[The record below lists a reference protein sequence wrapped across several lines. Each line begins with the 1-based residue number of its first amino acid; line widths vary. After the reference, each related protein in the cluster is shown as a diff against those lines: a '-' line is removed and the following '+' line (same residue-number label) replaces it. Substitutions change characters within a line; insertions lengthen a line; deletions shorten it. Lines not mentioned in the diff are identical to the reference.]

1 MTLYCTVSKM
11 CWPKVA
17 NFPTQSSLQ
26 VAAQGVTLRILQL
39 GSESE
44 TNSRI
49 MWLLTRASTILMQC
63 RAVSIQYSTTVKD
76 RQTDTQQR
84 LPRYVE
90 RRAAKA
96 TTRCN
101 RRSKCSTEQQ
111 LLLDHTSYSDSPTSQ
126 RDKHTHMI
134 STDIISYTLRPRRR
148 RTR

>member
-26 VAAQGVTLRILQL
+26 IAFLQR
-39 GSESE
+39 GSKSE
-44 TNSRI
+44 TNSRM
-49 MWLLTRASTILMQC
+49 MWLLTRASKILMQC
-63 RAVSIQYSTTVKD
+63 RAVSIQYRTTVKD

-84 LPRYVE
+84 LPRYVG
-90 RRAAKA
+90 RRASKA

-111 LLLDHTSYSDSPTSQ
+111 LLLGRTSYSDSPTSQ

-134 STDIISYTLRPRRR
+134 STD
-148 RTR
+148 